1 MCGRFTLVAAP
12 ETIAA
17 AFQVEVPLDLAPRY
31 NIAPG
36 QPIAVVCG
44 TAPRRF
50 LQMHWGLIPAWQQRP
65 AGGLIN
71 ARSETAHEKPAFRA
85 ALQHRRCLVPA
96 DGFYEWQPD
105 PHGKQPWYFAA
116 RDGRPL
122 AFAAIFEAAHADRPA
137 SVALLTTAANPLLQP
152 IHDRMPLIL
161 PPDLYQAW
169 LEPATAAPELIAAL
183 SEWPADAMT
192 AVRVSR
198 AVNRVANDGPQLI
211 TPAET
216 WQAQSFQQLW

>member
-1 MCGRFTLVAAP
+1 MCGRFTLHTAP
-12 ETIAA
+12 AMLAA

-44 TAPRRF
+44 PAPHRF
-50 LQMHWGLIPAWQQRP
+50 LQMRWGLIPAWEQH
-65 AGGLIN
+65 AAAGLIN
-71 ARSETAHEKPAFRA
+71 ARSETAHERPAFRA
-85 ALQHRRCLVPA
+85 ALQQRRCLVPA
-96 DGFYEWQPD
+96 DGFYEWQAD

-122 AFAAIFEAAHADRPA
+122 AFAGIFEAAHAGRPA
-137 SVALLTTAANPLLQP
+137 SVALLTTAANALLQP
-152 IHDRMPLIL
+152 IHDRMPLLL
-161 PPDLYQAW
+161 PPTHYRAW
-169 LEPATAAPELIAAL
+169 LDPAVSAPELIAGL
-183 SEWPADAMT
+183 TVWPADAMT
-192 AVRVSR
+192 AVRVSP

-216 WQAQSFQQLW
+216 WQAQSFSSLW